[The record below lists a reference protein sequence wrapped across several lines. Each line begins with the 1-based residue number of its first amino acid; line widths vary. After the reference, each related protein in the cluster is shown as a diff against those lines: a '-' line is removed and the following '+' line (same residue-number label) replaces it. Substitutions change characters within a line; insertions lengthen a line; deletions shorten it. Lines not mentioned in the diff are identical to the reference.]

1 MGKKFSM
8 QNLLKSDILKAC
20 LPQILNHNAII
31 KQQKVL

>member
-1 MGKKFSM
+1 
-8 QNLLKSDILKAC
+8 LKSDILKTC